1 MKINRRI
8 SPNSLRAIMLTAI
21 RFWLVVLVAL
31 SWQTI
36 TVFSQDSGTPES
48 PEETE
53 TVFQVTLADLGY
65 SELVLNSPYG
75 TAEITLRLPEG
86 WEVQRGSFFRLE
98 FSYTH
103 ELLNASEGGSLPNLF
118 GDLIVALDDQTL
130 QRIPLQEA
138 VIDRSRVRVPL
149 PTTVFNDPA
158 QVGRS
163 HRLQIVLD
171 ANIICDLPHRASLTV
186 HSASFLSLAYNQLPV
201 TVDLAL
207 YPRPF
212 QQRSFEPDQVRF
224 VLPENPTE
232 QEMIGATAVAARLG
246 DLTFGMTISGT
257 TDLALLE
264 RLEATLA
271 LDEHLI
277 IVGRPETNRMI
288 PKLAELEVLP
298 LPLRERQL
306 SFTTEGPAV
315 VTPSSSLTYTLT
327 LVNTTQDMTSTL
339 ALVNALPAYANLITC
354 NPSCTEDQ
362 ERREVSW
369 SVPPLQGGETVRYT
383 LVLSTSGAIAGGVL
397 ENTAVLLDAAAE
409 PINVSTLTTII
420 SATLATESEVALRA
434 STAGEGGFFFVQGE
448 RAVPEHDG
456 VVQEIV
462 SPWDQRRAIL
472 IITGLSDEAVAKASH
487 AMSSQNLF
495 PTLEGSFALVQAIRS
510 PSEIPIETRSTDLT
524 FGELG
529 YDDRLLRGFSQEA
542 SYYFDLPLGWQLT
555 KSAYLELYFTHSQ
568 LINYQNSFLNVSLNN
583 TPIATLALNEE
594 TAQSGYIRMELPV
607 AQTRHGQANRISI
620 ETDMQSFDICSN
632 ADVWLLI
639 SNQSRL
645 YLDHQELDAPQLDL
659 DLYPYPFN
667 ERADLSNILLAL
679 PTTPL
684 AEEWEKAL
692 QLAAALG
699 RAADGP
705 DFAPAVSFGDTRP
718 EAELGDYHIFAI
730 GRPSRNPMLQKVN
743 SQLPQPFLPNS
754 DQIEQKLNEI
764 VLRLPADVSLGYVQL
779 IVSPWNNERSFLA
792 VTGTTQESVKWA
804 IDVLIN
810 QSWVLKGDLTLI
822 TLDEIRTID
831 TRRLTGG
838 GVAAAIATA
847 VPEMTPVVASTDTP
861 TPPPDTPTPSPTE
874 PVASNPELVSTTV
887 RRPAWLI
894 PLVGATGLV
903 VIAIFAIAFWQSRRR
918 RA

>member
-31 SWQTI
+31 TWQTI
-36 TVFSQDSGTPES
+36 TVFSQDPGTPES
-48 PEETE
+48 PEEAE
-53 TVFQVTLADLGY
+53 TVFQVTLEDLGY
-65 SELVLNSPYG
+65 SELVLNSPYAA
-75 TAEITLRLPEG
+75 TEITLRLPEG
-86 WEVQRGSFFRLE
+86 WEMQRGSFFRLE
-98 FSYTH
+98 FSYTY
-103 ELLNASEGGSLPNLF
+103 ELLNALEGSPLPNLF

-130 QRIPLQEA
+130 QRVPLQEA
-138 VIDRSRVRVPL
+138 AIERSRIRVSLSPSL
-149 PTTVFNDPA
+149 FDDPA

-163 HRLQIVLD
+163 HHLQIVLD
-171 ANIICDLPHRASLTV
+171 ANIICDLAHRASLTV
-186 HSASFLSLAYNQLPV
+186 HSNSLLSLAYNQLPV
-201 TVDLAL
+201 TADLAL

-212 QQRSFEPDQVRF
+212 YQRSFEPDQVRF

-232 QEMIGATAVAARLG
+232 LELTGATAVAARLG

-264 RLEATLA
+264 QLEAALA
-271 LDEHLI
+271 PNEHLI
-277 IVGRPETNRMI
+277 IIGTPETNRVI
-288 PKLAELEVLP
+288 PTLAELEVLP

-306 SFTTEGPAV
+306 SLTTEGPAV
-315 VTPSSSLTYTLT
+315 VTPSGSLTYTLT

-339 ALVNALPAYANLITC
+339 ALVNALPAYANLIAC

-362 ERREVSW
+362 EQREVSW
-369 SVPPLQGGETVRYT
+369 SVPLLKEGETVRYT
-383 LVLSTSGAIAGGVL
+383 LALSMSGAIADGIL
-397 ENTAVLLDAAAE
+397 ENTTVLLDAASV
-409 PINVSTLTTII
+409 PINGSTLTTTI
-420 SATLATESEVALRA
+420 SATLAVESEVVLRS
-434 STAGEGGFFFVQGE
+434 STSSEGAFFFVQGE

-462 SPWDQRRAIL
+462 SPWDQRRVIL
-472 IITGLSDEAVAKASH
+472 IITGLSDEAVAKASR
-487 AMSSQNLF
+487 AMSSRNLF
-495 PTLEGSFALVQAIRS
+495 PGLEGSFALVQAVRP
-510 PSEIPIETRSTDLT
+510 PSEAPIEARSTDLT
-524 FGELG
+524 FADLG
-529 YDDRLLRGFSQEA
+529 YDDRLLRGFSQET
-542 SYYFDLPLGWQLT
+542 SYYFDLPIDWQLT

-583 TPIATLALNEE
+583 TPIATLALNKE
-594 TAQSGYIRMELPV
+594 TAQNGYIKMELPV
-607 AQTRHGQANRISI
+607 AQTRHGQTNRISV

-632 ADVWLLI
+632 VDMWLLI

-645 YLDHQELDAPQLDL
+645 HLDHQEQDAPRLDL
-659 DLYPYPFN
+659 DFYPYPFN
-667 ERADLSNILLAL
+667 ERAGLSDVLLAL
-679 PTTPL
+679 PTAPQ
-684 AEEWEKAL
+684 AEEWEKVL

-699 RAADGP
+699 RAAGGS
-705 DFAPAVSFGDTRP
+705 DFAPAVSLGDTRP
-718 EAELGDYHIFAI
+718 ETELSNYHILAV

-764 VLRLPADVSLGYVQL
+764 VLRLPSDVSLGYVQL
-779 IVSPWNNERSFLA
+779 VASPWNKERSFLA
-792 VTGTTQESVKWA
+792 VTGTTQESFKWA
-804 IDVLIN
+804 IDVLNN
-810 QSWVLKGDLTLI
+810 QSWVLKGNLTLI

-831 TRRLTGG
+831 TRRLTGD
-838 GVAAAIATA
+838 GVAATMATA
-847 VPEMTPVVASTDTP
+847 VPEMTPVVVSTDTP
-861 TPPPDTPTPSPTE
+861 TPPSATPTPSPTE
-874 PVASNPELVSTTV
+874 PVASNPEPVSTTV